1 VAYIA
6 GMSRL
11 DTATYLD
18 HLRRDSARV
27 REVLAE
33 CGPGVLLPTCPGWDT
48 SDLVAHLARVQ
59 DFWATIVRTRPAP
72 VDRDAPEPERPASYD
87 ALLAWFAAAH
97 AALVAELESADP
109 ADEAWTWSSEQTVG
123 FTIRRQAHEALIHR
137 LDAELA
143 AGTPTPLDPQL
154 AADGVAEVLD
164 VMFGATP
171 AWGEFHP
178 LPHHVRV
185 DCTDTGDT
193 TWVQLGTLVGTD
205 PGTGEAV
212 DEGDIRVVDDPGT
225 EADAVVA
232 GPAGALDAWLWRR
245 GDDRD
250 LTVRGDRGIHDRFRL
265 AVDHPI
271 G

>member
-1 VAYIA
+1 
-6 GMSRL
+6 MSRL

-18 HLRRDSARV
+18 HLRRESARF
-27 REVLAE
+27 REVLTR

-87 ALLAWFAAAH
+87 ALLAWFDAAH
-97 AALVAELESADP
+97 AALLAELEAADP
-109 ADEAWTWSSEQTVG
+109 ADEAWTWSQEQTVG

-143 AGTPTPLDPQL
+143 AGTPTPLDPRL
-154 AADGVAEVLD
+154 AADGVEETLD
-164 VMFGATP
+164 VMFGTTP
-171 AWGEFHP
+171 AWGEFVP

-185 DCTDTGDT
+185 DCTDTGDA

-205 PGTGEAV
+205 PATGEAV
-212 DEGDIRVVDDPGT
+212 DEADIRVVADPGT
-225 EADAVVA
+225 EPDAVVA
-232 GPAGALDAWLWRR
+232 GPAGALDAWLWHR

-250 LTVRGDRGIHDRFRL
+250 IDVHGDRAIYDRFRL

-271 G
+271 N